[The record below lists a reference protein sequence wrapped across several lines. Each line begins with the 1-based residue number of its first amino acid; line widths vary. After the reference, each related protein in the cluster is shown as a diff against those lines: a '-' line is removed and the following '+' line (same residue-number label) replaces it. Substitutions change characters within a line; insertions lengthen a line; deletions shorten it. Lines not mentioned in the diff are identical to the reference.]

1 MPAIFLPII
10 TGAAN
15 LLRLP
20 VLAAF
25 LSSIFAQI
33 VAFFTQWFSV
43 RTAMQLGIIS
53 AVSALTIL
61 LFASIKGLM
70 AGIIVIAPPS
80 FNQAMSLIIPS
91 NLPICFS
98 AIVSAHVVRW
108 VWIWQVHFI
117 EMYAGI
123 R

>member
-10 TGAAN
+10 SGASN
-15 LLRLP
+15 LLKLP
-20 VLAAF
+20 VLVAF
-25 LSSIFAQI
+25 LSSLFAQI

-53 AVSALTIL
+53 IVSGLTVL
-61 LFASIKGLM
+61 LFASIKALM
-70 AGIIVIAPPS
+70 AGIVVIAPPS

-98 AIVSAHVVRW
+98 ALVSAHIVRW

-123 R
+123 K